1 MALSCS
7 KKAVYIIKRNNIYA
21 DIEYLIKEIDGC
33 ENNPENSSTSK
44 IAEHIFCGYSM
55 STIWGFDPI
64 ENKHTLY
71 HGKDCK
77 KKFCNSLKEHAKNMI
92 DFEMKKMLPLTKNEL
107 KSHKDAKQ
115 CYICG
120 EIGNFTIKTCW

>member
-44 IAEHIFCGYSM
+44 IAEHICCGYSM

-77 KKFCNSLKEHAKNMI
+77 KKFCNSLKEHAK
-92 DFEMKKMLPLTKNEL
+92 KKKLSL
-107 KSHKDAKQ
+107 KRKKCND
-115 CYICG
+115 
-120 EIGNFTIKTCW
+120 